1 MVCIIF
7 VCRCLLC
14 SFSFFMCMLLCCFVV
29 VSSSNNN
36 MCKKN
41 ILFSPQHIGDRFTAV
56 HIVGPF
62 KRDLPAGHRA
72 KNQHND
78 GPYSQERESQK
89 SNYITKLSGLPYYK
103 EKGENSD
110 WHCRAAQCWKIF
122 FIQRYDELNF
132 SRSG

>member
-1 MVCIIF
+1 M
-7 VCRCLLC
+7 CRCLC

-29 VSSSNNN
+29 VSSSNN

-41 ILFSPQHIGDRFTAV
+41 ILFSPQHIGDGFTAV

-62 KRDLPAGHRA
+62 KPDLPAGHRA